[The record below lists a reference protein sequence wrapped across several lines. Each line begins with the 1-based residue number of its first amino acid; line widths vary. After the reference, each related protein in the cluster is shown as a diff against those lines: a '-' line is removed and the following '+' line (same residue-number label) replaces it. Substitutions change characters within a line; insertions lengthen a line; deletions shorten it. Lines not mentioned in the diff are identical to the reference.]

1 LIAKRVRKQK
11 KMSKDFVLDFVAGGI
26 SAAVSKTVVA
36 PLERVKIILQIQD
49 AHKHIAKDQQ
59 YKGVVDCFARIHKEQ
74 GFLSFWRGNVVNV
87 VRYFPTQALNFA
99 FKDKYKKLFLDGVDK
114 KDFWKFFAGNLASG
128 VAAGATS
135 LLIVYPLDFARTRL
149 GADVGKS
156 AADREFKGLFDCIGK
171 CYKADGLIR
180 GLYPGFLSS
189 VQGIII
195 YRAIY
200 FGAYDTAKEMFENP
214 GIAMRFAIA
223 QTVAAGSVTVAYPFD
238 TVRRRLMMMSGE
250 GEKMYSGTM
259 DCWRKIL
266 RDEGAKAFF
275 KGNYTNVL
283 RSIGCALVLVGYDEL
298 IGILK
303 SNF

>member
-1 LIAKRVRKQK
+1 MGTWKRKFHIGTLSVRIFFSEIIFCLAGKEIVI
-11 KMSKDFVLDFVAGGI
+11 MSKDFMLDFIAGGI

-49 AHKHIAKDQQ
+49 AHKHIPKDQQ
-59 YKGVVDCFARIHKEQ
+59 YKGVVDCFSRIHKEQ

-114 KDFWKFFAGNLASG
+114 KDFWRFFAGNLASG
-128 VAAGATS
+128 GAAGATS

-149 GADVGKS
+149 GADVGKA

-200 FGAYDTAKEMFENP
+200 FGAYDTVKEMVDNP
-214 GIAMRFAIA
+214 SFGTKFA
-223 QTVAAGSVTVAYPFD
+223 
-238 TVRRRLMMMSGE
+238 
-250 GEKMYSGTM
+250 
-259 DCWRKIL
+259 
-266 RDEGAKAFF
+266 
-275 KGNYTNVL
+275 
-283 RSIGCALVLVGYDEL
+283 
-298 IGILK
+298 
-303 SNF
+303 

>member
-1 LIAKRVRKQK
+1 
-11 KMSKDFVLDFVAGGI
+11 MGDFVAGGI

-36 PLERVKIILQIQD
+36 PLERVKMLLQIQD
-49 AHKHIAKDQQ
+49 AHKGIAADAK
-59 YKGVVDCFARIHKEQ
+59 YKGVVDCFVRVNKEQ

-87 VRYFPTQALNFA
+87 IRYFPTQALNFA
-99 FKDKYKKLFLDGVDK
+99 FKDKYKQLFLDGVDK
-114 KDFWKFFAGNLASG
+114 KDFWRFFAGNLASG
-128 VAAGATS
+128 GAAGATS

-149 GADVGKS
+149 GADVGKA

-171 CYKADGLIR
+171 CYKADGLVR

-214 GIAMRFAIA
+214 GIVTRFAIA

-238 TVRRRLMMMSGE
+238 TVRRRLMMMSGDVKRCTVE
-250 GEKMYSGTM
+250 QWIAGEKFFVM
-259 DCWRKIL
+259 
-266 RDEGAKAFF
+266 KAQKPSSREITPMFCGLLDVPWF
-275 KGNYTNVL
+275 LLDTT
-283 RSIGCALVLVGYDEL
+283 R
-298 IGILK
+298 
-303 SNF
+303 